1 MEARDVAGDAY
12 LSVLLHAV
20 HEDGK
25 GTRLEL
31 LLLVLVLL
39 HREERLL
46 LVADARHC

>member
-20 HEDGK
+20 HEDGQ

-46 LVADARHC
+46 LVADARHF